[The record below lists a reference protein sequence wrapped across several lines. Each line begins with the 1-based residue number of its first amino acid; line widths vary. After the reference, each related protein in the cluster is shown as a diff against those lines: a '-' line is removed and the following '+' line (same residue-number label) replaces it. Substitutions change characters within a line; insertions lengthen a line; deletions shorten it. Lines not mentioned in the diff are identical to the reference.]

1 MSHTVDT
8 FSTFP
13 HAHRVLLLALFHLS
27 WQRPFVGNPD
37 VCTAVGI
44 MSTWV
49 NVLCTFLHFGKCCCF
64 ISQDMFSV
72 TTRVRQPP
80 ELYAM
85 ALGKPGTFFQ
95 VWSYAPATHT
105 VCLTMYA
112 LQSEEI
118 QSDVLATDCSL
129 NCILLFLLL
138 FHSIWSNSQMPVRH
152 KPSSSL
158 PSRPCLIYYY
168 NHKDF
173 RPTTSTIR

>member
-13 HAHRVLLLALFHLS
+13 HAHCSLLFALFHLS

-44 MSTWV
+44 MSSWV

-72 TTRVRQPP
+72 TTQVCQPP

-85 ALGKPGTFFQ
+85 ALGKPGTFLQ
-95 VWSYAPATHT
+95 VWSYASATHT
-105 VCLTMYA
+105 ACLTMYA

-138 FHSIWSNSQMPVRH
+138 FHSIWSSSKMPVRH

-158 PSRPCLIYYY
+158 PC
-168 NHKDF
+168 
-173 RPTTSTIR
+173 